1 MKKLGL
7 IARNKGHP
15 RLKFS
20 PQKQA
25 AQTAGTSGEQL
36 VHSPASVHRP
46 AWQTQRCGIDRL
58 GLLLL
63 DFPAPAWGSE
73 GLCSRPFLPSV
84 PPAVPEWGL
93 LPSSVRR
100 RVGPAHPQA
109 SRSSDTMRF
118 HSKSARSSHGQFQ
131 CALEFSQCLLSE
143 RRCLTLCASL
153 MPGDRAP
160 GMNEIQALPSRGS
173 QSSGGERHRKRCMQP
188 LVITLN
194 N

>member
-36 VHSPASVHRP
+36 VHSPASVHTP

-100 RVGPAHPQA
+100 RVGPALRPHAAP
-109 SRSSDTMRF
+109 TP
-118 HSKSARSSHGQFQ
+118 
-131 CALEFSQCLLSE
+131 
-143 RRCLTLCASL
+143 CASTPSLPEAL
-153 MPGDRAP
+153 MA
-160 GMNEIQALPSRGS
+160 NSSALWNSHS
-173 QSSGGERHRKRCMQP
+173 AYYLKGG
-188 LVITLN
+188 V
-194 N
+194 